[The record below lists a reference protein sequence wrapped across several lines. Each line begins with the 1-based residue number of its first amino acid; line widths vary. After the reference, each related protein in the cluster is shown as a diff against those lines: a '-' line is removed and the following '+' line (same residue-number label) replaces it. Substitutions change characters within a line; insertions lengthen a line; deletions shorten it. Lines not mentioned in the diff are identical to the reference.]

1 MVFSIWY
8 LTICALCS
16 VQCASL
22 HIGSGAAWSQYPY
35 TNPYADLLLFI
46 GNGFAFGNDNG
57 IGFGDCES
65 FGVSVGNGFVLVL
78 TVHW

>member
-8 LTICALCS
+8 LTICALCT

-35 TNPYADLLLFI
+35 TNPFADLVLLLMVLLLVMI
-46 GNGFAFGNDNG
+46 MVLDLV
-57 IGFGDCES
+57 I
-65 FGVSVGNGFVLVL
+65 VKVLVFL
-78 TVHW
+78 LVMVLFWY